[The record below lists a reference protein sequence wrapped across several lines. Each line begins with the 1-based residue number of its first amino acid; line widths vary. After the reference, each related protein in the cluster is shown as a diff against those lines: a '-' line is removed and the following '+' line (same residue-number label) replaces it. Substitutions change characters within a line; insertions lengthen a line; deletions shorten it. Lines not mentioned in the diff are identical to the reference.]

1 MSVSIRDVAHL
12 AGVSIGT
19 VSNVL
24 NGKTSVGAA
33 IVDRVQSAIDELGF
47 VRNDAA
53 RQLRAGSSRAI
64 GLIFLDVG
72 NPFFTALARG
82 AEDAAADAGFSVIV
96 GNSDEQLSREAG
108 YLDLFEEQRVRG
120 VLISPVGEIAPR
132 LRRLRANGVPAV
144 LVDRLSKDVSFSSVS
159 VDDVAGGRLAAAHL
173 LERGARRI
181 AFVGG
186 PQGLR
191 QVDDRLAGARA
202 ALADAGEPAT
212 LESLPT
218 TALTV
223 AEGDRVGRELA
234 ARAAPQRPDA
244 LFAANDLVAVGLLQ
258 ALITA
263 GIRVPAEIMVVG
275 YDDIDFASASIVP
288 LSSVRQPAALIGET
302 AVRLLLA
309 ETGSSA
315 AVARQIRYQPEL
327 IVRDSTS

>member
-1 MSVSIRDVAHL
+1 MTVSIREVAHR

-24 NGKTSVGAA
+24 NGKASVGAEIAERVHAA
-33 IVDRVQSAIDELGF
+33 ISELGF

-64 GLIFLDVG
+64 GLIFLDLG
-72 NPFFTALARG
+72 NPFFTDLARG
-82 AEDAAADAGFSVIV
+82 AEDAASDAGFSVIV
-96 GNSDEQLSREAG
+96 GNSDERVAREAG

-120 VLISPVGEIAPR
+120 VLISPVGEIGPR
-132 LRRLRANGVPAV
+132 LRRLRANGVPCV
-144 LVDRLSKDVSFSSVS
+144 LVDRLSNDTSFSSVS

-173 LERGARRI
+173 VERGARRL

-186 PQGLR
+186 PAGLR
-191 QVDDRLAGARA
+191 QVDDRLAGARLGIEGTDA
-202 ALADAGEPAT
+202 ALEV
-212 LESLPT
+212 LPT

-234 ARAAPQRPDA
+234 ARPPGKRPDA
-244 LFAANDLVAVGLLQ
+244 VFAANDLVAVGLLQ

-263 GIRVPAEIMVVG
+263 GIRVPDDLRVVG

-288 LSSVRQPAALIGET
+288 LSSIRQPAALIGET

-309 ETGSSA
+309 EADDPRGQPQ
-315 AVARQIRYQPEL
+315 AVRYQPEL
-327 IVRDSTS
+327 VVRASSGG